1 MVIYTEQE
9 NERALSIITELIER
23 GESHL
28 SEEEGQ
34 LLDSLAVLV
43 EGFPDRVYAIPKGE
57 PHKMLA
63 CLLEEEGMKPHD
75 LWSVLPKSRVSE
87 ILSGKRAISK
97 AQVKKLSEFFRVP
110 MDLFL

>member
-63 CLLEEEGMKPHD
+63 CLLEEEGMKPTTCGPCF
-75 LWSVLPKSRVSE
+75 LKAACRKSSAASAPSARRRS
-87 ILSGKRAISK
+87 RN
-97 AQVKKLSEFFRVP
+97 
-110 MDLFL
+110 